1 MGSGIKQIYGDIL
14 SVVYTATEATN
25 DKEYVKGWVG
35 QDRFDEEGK
44 RYRFVYNATG
54 SALAVN
60 DAVCYDA
67 SDTTF
72 EAAGEIGK
80 AVIDP
85 ATADLAFFAGLA
97 VGAIPTLGYGYIQT
111 SGYNDSV
118 LLALAS
124 GGSATVGQAAYV
136 IDAKSGVRPTTAAGT
151 APSYTAHVK
160 MLEAAT
166 AVTTIT
172 DTTSK
177 KGFIFGII

>member
-1 MGSGIKQIYGDIL
+1 MGSGIKQVYGAGL
-14 SVVYTATEATN
+14 STVYTAAEVTN
-25 DKEYVKGWVG
+25 DKEYIKAWVG
-35 QDRFDEEGK
+35 HQRFDEEGNE
-44 RYRFVYNATG
+44 YRFVYNATG

-60 DAVCYDA
+60 DAVCYDV

-97 VGAIPTLGYGYIQT
+97 MGAIPTLGYGYIQT

-118 LLALAS
+118 LLALDS
-124 GGSATVGQAAYV
+124 GGSSAVGQAAYV
-136 IDAKSGVRPTTAAGT
+136 INAKSGVRPVTAAGT
-151 APSYTAHVK
+151 APTYTAHVK

-166 AVTTIT
+166 AVTTVT
-172 DTTSK
+172 DTTTK
-177 KGFIFGII
+177 KGFILGII